1 MHGRKQKD
9 RALAEA
15 EDPAKKAARAAKYAK
30 LRSLLHTALECRA
43 AHDTSDATM
52 TLCGELLCI
61 NPSINTLW
69 NVRRDGLLARI
80 RAAGEKDETA
90 AQALREDLCKQELE
104 LNRHA
109 LVKGNVKS
117 HEGWSHRAWIV
128 EVLGEDGSCINVDRE
143 LMLCDQL
150 LAADERN
157 FHCFQYRRVLARI
170 AKHGPDDDLRFAEG
184 LVERNFSNY
193 SAWHLRIKALEARP
207 DHLRAAD
214 LEEEFGLVC
223 NALFT
228 EPDDSSGWMYHR
240 WLVGQLQPRSA
251 LDDEVDRRRILQDQ
265 VATCTELNEMEGGES
280 KWALLGLCRLYELGL
295 RHYADLDVLP
305 PGTSAGSLCAA
316 LKSCDPGHAVY
327 YHHLEAKLTSMK

>member
-9 RALAEA
+9 RAAAEA
-15 EDPAKKAARAAKYAK
+15 QDPEIKAARTAKFAK
-30 LRSLLHTALECRA
+30 LRGLLQTALECRSVR
-43 AHDTSDATM
+43 DTSDETM
-52 TLCGELLCI
+52 NLCGELLCI

-69 NVRRDGLLARI
+69 NVRRDGLLARVSQDSKS
-80 RAAGEKDETA
+80 EDSQSKNE
-90 AQALREDLCKQELE
+90 LRRQICQQELD

-128 EVLGEDGSCINVDRE
+128 EILGEDGRHIDLSKE
-143 LMLCDQL
+143 LSLCDQL

-157 FHCFQYRRVLARI
+157 FHCFQYRRVLARL
-170 AKHGPDDDLRFAEG
+170 AHHTPEDDLQFAEG

-207 DHLRAAD
+207 GNLDANRLK
-214 LEEEFGLVC
+214 EEFDLVC

-240 WLVGQLQPRSA
+240 WLVRELRPRSI
-251 LDDEVDRRRILQDQ
+251 LGDEVSRCQILLDQ
-265 VATCTELNEMEGGES
+265 VATCIELNDMEGGAS
-280 KWALLGLCRLYELGL
+280 KW
-295 RHYADLDVLP
+295 
-305 PGTSAGSLCAA
+305 
-316 LKSCDPGHAVY
+316 
-327 YHHLEAKLTSMK
+327 